1 MHGYPYQDD
10 ILVSV
15 TNRKVPVRISGRGM
29 PLLLLH
35 GYPLDG
41 RMWDRVVP
49 LLSTDHLCIVPDLRG
64 FGRSEEEDKSFSIA
78 DLADDCHQLLNALQ
92 IRRQVVV
99 CGLSMG
105 GYVALQFANRY
116 AASLACLVLTN
127 TRANSDDHVIAS
139 NRRTMAS
146 IGLTNGVSKV
156 VLPMLEK
163 LFSRNTLA
171 NQPQVVELVRSM
183 MLSTRASTI
192 AWAQL
197 AMAEREDLLS
207 KLHGWNMPVVCV
219 AGAEDSITP
228 PDVMRQMAS
237 GFPNSAMHVVA
248 SSSHLTPIE
257 CPAEFAQIVR
267 QATAVLE

>member
-1 MHGYPYQDD
+1 MLGYPYQDD

-15 TNRKVPVRISGRGM
+15 LNRRVPVRISGGGQ
-29 PLLLLH
+29 PILLLH

-41 RMWDRVVP
+41 RMWDRLVP
-49 LLSTDHLCIVPDLRG
+49 LLSMDHLCIVPDLRG
-64 FGRSEEEDKSFSIA
+64 FGRSVEEDKSFSIA
-78 DLADDCHQLLNALQ
+78 NLADDCNNMLDALQ
-92 IRRQVVV
+92 IRQPVVV

-116 AASLACLVLTN
+116 AARLACLVLTN
-127 TRANSDDHVIAS
+127 TRANADDQVFAA
-139 NRRTMAS
+139 NRRSLAS

-163 LFSRNTLA
+163 LFSPNTFS
-171 NQPQVVELVRSM
+171 NQPQVIELVRSM

-197 AMAEREDLLS
+197 AMAAREDFLS
-207 KLHGWNMPVVCV
+207 KLQAWHMPVVCI

-228 PDVMRQMAS
+228 PDVMRQMANA
-237 GFPNSAMHVVA
+237 FPISEMHVVA
-248 SSSHLTPIE
+248 SSAHMTPME
-257 CPAEFAQIVR
+257 CPTEFAQIVR
-267 QATAVLE
+267 QATKLLD